1 MGFYGEQCDIRCQE
15 TCLENRC
22 QRQSGN
28 CVLDCPIGFYGDFCS
43 KNCSTGCQGACNRDT
58 GICTTGC
65 KPGFYGDVCDNPC
78 NMNCKTGYCV
88 RSSGNCVGDCRDGY
102 FGDKCSELCVC
113 SKNGNS
119 DQTTDFSP
127 GKKLEI
133 SNTLISFFVMRHHFV
148 N

>member
-1 MGFYGEQCDIRCQE
+1 MVTF
-15 TCLENRC
+15 
-22 QRQSGN
+22 
-28 CVLDCPIGFYGDFCS
+28 VL
-43 KNCSTGCQGACNRDT
+43 KTVARAAKERCNRDT

-127 GKKLEI
+127 GKKLAFF
-133 SNTLISFFVMRHHFV
+133 NTLMS
-148 N
+148 